1 MSQTQIKIQRQA
13 ETADRHELYQRAVQC
28 PEADID
34 FVDET
39 FQTLR
44 GRPAQS
50 LREDFCGTAAIC
62 CEWVKRRSDNIATG
76 IDIDEE
82 VLDWGR
88 DNNLSKLESE
98 QTNRITLL
106 QQNILDTHTEPC
118 DLILAMN
125 FSYWLL
131 NQRDNLRNY
140 FSQVLSMLKDDGIF
154 FLYAY
159 GGYDS
164 FRNIKEE
171 RTIDE
176 DEPGSFTYTWE
187 QERYEPIS
195 GQLISHI
202 HFNFPDGSRLDR
214 AFSYHWRLWTLP
226 EIQDLL
232 MEAGFGK
239 VTIYWQGWDEDGNPD
254 GIFVP
259 TQEADA
265 DAGWICY
272 ICAEK

>member
-154 FLYAY
+154 FLDAY